1 MTSKT
6 LFKPSEN
13 EMTILKFKLVLHFAK
28 ILALS
33 SVRAQRMKGSVPTGF
48 AKSPKINIILGIAA
62 FLITAVLVATFAEA
76 FLKNLGA
83 SVFMFQI
90 AIFLPSLMT
99 LTAIMY
105 GLLFEF
111 SQSSSVGSSDVINWL
126 PIHAIEFVLASVLS
140 MFYFLAPLLG
150 IVFGVALGLAIA
162 TSMFDVGLF
171 SLVVSTLGLFLGA
184 FILEISRAITNRVSS
199 TVYKHSGRSAVVI
212 RMVIFIIMFIAF
224 MLISNVNFLFS
235 ILNQFMG
242 GIQSAWFIPILWPSL
257 TIMSYL
263 STETVQLI
271 IYALLSITF
280 TAALLWTSVKLR
292 EKYWVP
298 APSAIKLTSS
308 KPYTPKQGLLGSLGF
323 TSAEAA
329 LLKKD
334 FRGLTRRKE
343 MLVWIAVPLGISI
356 ISFFSTPS
364 TLSSATSTFDRL
376 AVFWGPLIGLFM
388 FAFYLAL
395 TGIGQEGTAFL
406 NLQIIPLKE
415 KEVVK
420 AKLST
425 ALVPAVCAM
434 VVITILIQLIA
445 QPRLEALIAIAVA
458 LFAVLFECSFVGLV
472 VGSRFPDFTEVP
484 RARFVDQKG
493 VWLGMLIMA
502 GCVGVTLLPL
512 LLYAFTGLA
521 FPILAAPILSV
532 IAGTL
537 ICFASYRATL
547 NSLQKLTTLS

>member
-1 MTSKT
+1 MRWNA
-6 LFKPSEN
+6 LN
-13 EMTILKFKLVLHFAK
+13 FKLILHFAK

-48 AKSPKINIILGIAA
+48 AKSPKVNIIVALAA
-62 FLITAVLVATFAEA
+62 FPIVAVLAATFAGA
-76 FLKNLGA
+76 FLEGIGA
-83 SVFMFQI
+83 SLFMFQI

-99 LTAIMY
+99 LAAIMY

-126 PIHAIEFVLASVLS
+126 PIHALEFVLASVLS

-150 IVFGVALGLAIA
+150 IVFGAALGLAVA
-162 TSMFDVGLF
+162 TGMLDVGLF
-171 SLVVSTLGLFLGA
+171 SLVLGVLGLFLGA
-184 FILEISRAITNRVSS
+184 FILEIIRAITNRVSS
-199 TVYKHSGRSAVVI
+199 SVYKRSGRSAVVI
-212 RMVIFIIMFIAF
+212 RMVVFIIVFIAF

-242 GIQSAWFIPILWPSL
+242 GVESAWFIPILWPSL

-263 STETVQLI
+263 ATETLQLI
-271 IYALLSITF
+271 IYALLSIAF
-280 TAALLWTSVKLR
+280 TAGLLWVSVKLR

-298 APSAIKLTSS
+298 APFAIKLASS

-323 TSAEAA
+323 TAAESA

-343 MLVWIAVPLGISI
+343 MLVWIAVPLGISV

-364 TLSSATSTFDRL
+364 SLATATTTFDRL
-376 AVFWGPLIGLFM
+376 AVFWGPLTGVFM

-395 TGIGQEGTAFL
+395 TGIGQEGSAFL
-406 NLQIIPLKE
+406 NLLIIPLKE

-434 VVITILIQLIA
+434 VVVTALIQLIA
-445 QPRLEALIAIAVA
+445 QPRLEALIAITVA
-458 LFAVLFECSFVGLV
+458 LFAVLFECSFVGLA
-472 VGSRFPDFTEVP
+472 VGSRFPVFTEVP

-502 GCVGVTLLPL
+502 GCVGATLLPL
-512 LLYAFTGLA
+512 FLYAFAGLA
-521 FPILAAPILSV
+521 FPLLVAPVLSAV
-532 IAGTL
+532 AGIL
-537 ICFASYRATL
+537 ICYASYRATL
-547 NSLQKLTTLS
+547 NSLQRLVTQY

>member
-1 MTSKT
+1 MRWDA
-6 LFKPSEN
+6 LN
-13 EMTILKFKLVLHFAK
+13 FKLILHFAK

-48 AKSPKINIILGIAA
+48 AKSPKVNIIVGLVA
-62 FLITAVLVATFAEA
+62 FLIAVVLAVTFAGA
-76 FLKNLGA
+76 FLKDLGA
-83 SVFMFQI
+83 SLFMFQI

-99 LTAIMY
+99 LAAIMY

-126 PIHAIEFVLASVLS
+126 PIRAVEFVLASVLS
-140 MFYFLAPLLG
+140 MFYFLAPLFG
-150 IVFGVALGLAIA
+150 IVFGAALGLAIA
-162 TSMFDVGLF
+162 TSMLDVGMF
-171 SLVVSTLGLFLGA
+171 SLVVSVLGLFLGA
-184 FILEISRAITNRVSS
+184 FILEIIRAITNRVSS
-199 TVYKHSGRSAVVI
+199 TVYKRSGRSAVVI
-212 RMVIFIIMFIAF
+212 RMVVFIIMFIAF

-242 GIQSAWFIPILWPSL
+242 GVESAWFIPILWPSL

-263 STETVQLI
+263 SAETLKLI
-271 IYALLSITF
+271 IYALLSIAF
-280 TAALLWTSVKLR
+280 TAGLLWTSVKLR

-298 APSAIKLTSS
+298 APFAIKIASS
-308 KPYTPKQGLLGSLGF
+308 KPYTPKQGILGSLGF
-323 TSAEAA
+323 TAAEAA

-343 MLVWIAVPLGISI
+343 MLVWIAVPLGISV

-364 TLSSATSTFDRL
+364 NLAAAETTFDRL
-376 AVFWGPLIGLFM
+376 ALFWGPLMGVFM

-395 TGIGQEGTAFL
+395 TGIGQEGSAFL
-406 NLQIIPLKE
+406 NLLIIPLKE

-434 VVITILIQLIA
+434 VVVTALIQLIA
-445 QPRLEALIAIAVA
+445 QPRLEALIAITVA
-458 LFAVLFECSFVGLV
+458 LFAVLFECSFVGLA

-493 VWLGMLIMA
+493 VWLGMLIIA
-502 GCVGVTLLPL
+502 GCVIVTLLPL
-512 LLYAFTGLA
+512 FLYAFAGLA
-521 FPILAAPILSV
+521 FPLLVAPVLSAV
-532 IAGTL
+532 AGIL
-537 ICFASYRATL
+537 ICYPSYRATL
-547 NSLQKLTTLS
+547 NSLNKLKTQT

>member
-1 MTSKT
+1 MNIK
-6 LFKPSEN
+6 F
-13 EMTILKFKLVLHFAK
+13 ILKFAK
-28 ILALS
+28 ILTLS
-33 SVRAQRMKGSVPTGF
+33 SVRAQRMKGSIPTGF
-48 AKSPKINIILGIAA
+48 AKSPKINIIIGLAP
-62 FLITAVLVATFAEA
+62 FFITAILAVNFAEA
-76 FLKNLGA
+76 FLEDLNAGA
-83 SVFMFQI
+83 FMFQI

-99 LTAIMY
+99 LAAIMY

-126 PIHAIEFVLASVLS
+126 PIHAVEFVLASVFS

-150 IVFGVALGLAIA
+150 IMFGIALGLAIT

-171 SLVVSTLGLFLGA
+171 SVVISTLGLFLGA
-184 FILEISRAITNRVSS
+184 FILEIIRAITNRVSS
-199 TVYKHSGRSAVVI
+199 SVYKRSGRSAVII

-263 STETVQLI
+263 STATLQLI
-271 IYALLSITF
+271 IYAILSISF
-280 TAALLWTSVKLR
+280 TIALLWTSVKLR

-298 APSAIKLTSS
+298 APFAIKLTSS
-308 KPYTPKQGLLGSLGF
+308 KPYTPKQGLLGRLGF
-323 TSAEAA
+323 TSAESA

-364 TLSSATSTFDRL
+364 TLESATSTFDRL
-376 AVFWGPLIGLFM
+376 AIFWGPLIGLFM
-388 FAFYLAL
+388 FAFYLSL
-395 TGIGQEGTAFL
+395 TGIGQEGNAFL
-406 NLQIIPLKE
+406 NLRIIQLKE
-415 KEVVK
+415 KEIIK
-420 AKLST
+420 AKISI
-425 ALVPAVCAM
+425 ALIPAVCAM
-434 VVITILIQLIA
+434 FVVTILIQLIA
-445 QPRLEALIAIAVA
+445 QPRLEALIAIDVA
-458 LFAVLFECSFVGLV
+458 LYAVLFECSFVGLA

-493 VWLGMLIMA
+493 VWLGMLIIA
-502 GCVGVTLLPL
+502 ACGLATLLPL
-512 LLYAFTGLA
+512 LLYTFFNLE
-521 FPILAAPILSV
+521 FPILVAPILSV
-532 IAGTL
+532 ITGSL
-537 ICFASYRATL
+537 VCYNSHRATL
-547 NSLQKLTTLS
+547 DSLQELTTLS